1 MKNSTKVLIILGV
14 VLLAV
19 GVAVFVTGMAL
30 DDWKFFKFETVK
42 YETNTYEVN
51 GEFDKISVN
60 TLIDGIA
67 FVLSDGGECK
77 VVCQERENTKH
88 SVEVKDGT
96 LVISYEE
103 TGKWY
108 EHIALFSDGSPKMTV
123 YLPRSEY
130 SSLKIDEETGDVEIP
145 ADFKFG
151 MIDVSASTG
160 DVKCYAAAD
169 SIKIGLSTGAVQVEN
184 VSTRALDI
192 SVSTG
197 RVAVQSVDCA
207 GDIKIK
213 VSTGNAKLGGVE
225 CDNFTSDGSTGKI
238 VLYSVI
244 ASGKIHIERSTGDV
258 EFSESD
264 AGEIYV
270 KTTTGSISGT
280 LLSGKTFKTKTT
292 TGKASVPNTSGGG
305 LCELNTTTGNIQI
318 TISK

>member
-30 DDWKFFKFETVK
+30 GDWKFFKFETVK
-42 YETNTYEVN
+42 YETNTYEVS

-60 TLIDGIA
+60 TSIDGIA

-108 EHIALFSDGSPKMTV
+108 EHISLFSDGSPKMTV
-123 YLPRSEY
+123 YLPKAEY

-169 SIKIGLSTGAVQVEN
+169 SIKIGLSTGAVRVEN

-225 CDNFTSDGSTGKI
+225 CDNLTSDGSTGKI
-238 VLYSVI
+238 VLDSVI

-264 AGEIYV
+264 AGEIFA
-270 KTTTGSISGT
+270 KTTTGDIKGT
-280 LLSGKTFKTKTT
+280 LLSDKIFIAKSD
-292 TGKASVPNTSGGG
+292 TGSIDVPATESGGK
-305 LCELNTTTGNIQI
+305 CELITSTGDIK
-318 TISK
+318 ISVTK